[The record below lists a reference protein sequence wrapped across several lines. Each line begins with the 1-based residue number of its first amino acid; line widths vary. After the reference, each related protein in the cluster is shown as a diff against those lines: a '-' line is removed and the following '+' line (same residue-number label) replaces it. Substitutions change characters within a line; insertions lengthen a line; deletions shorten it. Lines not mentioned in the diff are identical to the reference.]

1 MSAIDPER
9 ARLWMHDVGKQV
21 VRTARNVGPGPLP
34 PVLLRMLVSDLYAL
48 DGATSPERA
57 SVRLARIS
65 DGLDHPRLAEA
76 RAALAAIDAL
86 EARVRVGDATAI
98 ARAIELA
105 RSVEE
110 ALRALLEEL
119 ES

>member
-1 MSAIDPER
+1 MSTIDPER

-34 PVLLRMLVSDLYAL
+34 PTLLLMLVSDLYAL
-48 DGATSPERA
+48 GGAASPERA
-57 SVRLARIS
+57 SSRFARIS

-76 RAALAAIDAL
+76 RDALEAIDAL
-86 EARVRVGDATAI
+86 EARVRDGDATAI

-105 RSVEE
+105 RTVE
-110 ALRALLEEL
+110 ATLRELLQEL